1 MPKSDITPPDDVD
14 QAVSKLDRAWYA
26 DHEPPRMGNG
36 NGEDPPVS
44 ATIGERIA
52 RLEAS
57 QAGFWMTL
65 TVVSAT
71 LLGGMALLYTAAL
84 DVKEEVDDL
93 GNRFDVLESQVE
105 ALPGRIS
112 AELREVNRT
121 LSEAITA
128 ARSSEQP
135 TVIVIERG
143 SGPSIYDPNQPLVND

>member
-1 MPKSDITPPDDVD
+1 M
-14 QAVSKLDRAWYA
+14 
-26 DHEPPRMGNG
+26 
-36 NGEDPPVS
+36 S
-44 ATIGERIA
+44 ATFGERIA

-71 LLGGMALLYTAAL
+71 LLGGMALLYTAVL
-84 DVKEEVDDL
+84 DVKDEVDGL
-93 GNRFDVLESQVE
+93 GNRFGVLETQVE

-135 TVIVIERG
+135 QVIVIERS
-143 SGPSIYDPNQPLVND
+143 SGPSIPDPDQPVVND